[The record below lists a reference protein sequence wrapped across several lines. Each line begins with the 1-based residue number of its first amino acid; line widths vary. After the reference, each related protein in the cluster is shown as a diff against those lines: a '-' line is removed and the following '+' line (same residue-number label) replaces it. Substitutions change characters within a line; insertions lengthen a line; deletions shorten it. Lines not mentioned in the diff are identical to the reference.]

1 MEWERVRAHYER
13 AFEASGLT
21 QAEVARRGGFRRGPN
36 AQNAISKLLANR
48 NKGPSVATLL
58 GAIEG
63 LGLSPVQFFNQIE
76 NDEPAMPG
84 LAASAMFVSHR
95 VDEDDLAW
103 LRRFTGALRAAL
115 DQSARAS
122 STTLA
127 RPRKRRTRRAS

>member
-1 MEWERVRAHYER
+1 MEWEQVRAHYER
-13 AFEASGLT
+13 AFAASGLT
-21 QAEVARRGGFRRGPN
+21 QAQVAARGGFRRGKE

-76 NDEPAMPG
+76 NDEPAT
-84 LAASAMFVSHR
+84 AAAALFVSHR
-95 VDEDDLAW
+95 ADEDDLAW
-103 LRRFTGALRAAL
+103 LRRFTRALRTAL

-122 STTLA
+122 STALA
-127 RPRKRRTRRAS
+127 RPRKRRARRAS

>member
-21 QAEVARRGGFRRGPN
+21 QAEVARRGGFRRRTN

-48 NKGPSVATLL
+48 KKGPSVATLI

-76 NDEPAMPG
+76 NDEPATPG

-95 VDEDDLAW
+95 VDDDLAW

-115 DQSARAS
+115 DQSTRAS